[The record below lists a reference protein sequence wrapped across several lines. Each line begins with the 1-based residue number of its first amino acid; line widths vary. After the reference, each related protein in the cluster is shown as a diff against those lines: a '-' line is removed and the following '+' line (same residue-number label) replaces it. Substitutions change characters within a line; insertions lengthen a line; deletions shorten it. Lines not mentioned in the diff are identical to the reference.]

1 MRDLPLHAFNDWLV
15 EVEPIKVNA
24 CKSECFLLDN
34 EAKYHYYPLGV
45 VKLVECK
52 LQATEDCVTS
62 RGKSLLQN
70 EANREKD
77 GLEVARDG
85 FLAAFLDPA
94 VLEVPRF
101 L

>member
-1 MRDLPLHAFNDWLV
+1 M
-15 EVEPIKVNA
+15 
-24 CKSECFLLDN
+24 
-34 EAKYHYYPLGV
+34 
-45 VKLVECK
+45 
-52 LQATEDCVTS
+52 QASSYWDCVPP

-70 EANREKD
+70 EANRGKD

-94 VLEVPRF
+94 VPEVPRF